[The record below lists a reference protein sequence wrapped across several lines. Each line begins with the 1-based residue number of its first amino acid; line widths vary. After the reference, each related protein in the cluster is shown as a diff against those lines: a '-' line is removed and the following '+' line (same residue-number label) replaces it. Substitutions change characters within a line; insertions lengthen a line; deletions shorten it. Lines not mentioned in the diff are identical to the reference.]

1 MDIFLR
7 QCRMED
13 IDELRAL
20 SMQTFYETF
29 AALNT
34 PENPAQTDRNDP
46 ASLEI
51 ERIYVSGG
59 FQGEGLGRYLMEQ
72 AIQIAVARKKKYIWL
87 GVWEKNER
95 AIRFYKRNGFYKT
108 GIHSFVVGEDVQTDH
123 LMRKDLSYT

>member
-1 MDIFLR
+1 MN
-7 QCRMED
+7 E
-13 IDELRAL
+13 A
-20 SMQTFYETF
+20 
-29 AALNT
+29 
-34 PENPAQTDRNDP
+34 PAQTDRNDP

-72 AIQIAVARKKKYIWL
+72 AIQIAVERKKKYIWL

-108 GIHSFVVGEDVQTDH
+108 GTHSFVVGRRCADRSPHAKRFIVY
-123 LMRKDLSYT
+123 LNGNNRP